1 VLQIERARPL
11 RNETEL
17 ERIDRNFNEL
27 LGELRVI
34 ATGVQ
39 VLFAFLLIVPFSVGF
54 GQLVDGERYLYFAI
68 LLATAAAAALL
79 IAPSSLH
86 RLIFRQ
92 GDKPYLVDTANRM
105 AICGIGCLM
114 FAMTGIL
121 GLLSGHLFGWLAGVI
136 VVVLAFAFFGMLWF
150 GLGLRRRRACRA
162 RTRVSGARTG

>member
-1 VLQIERARPL
+1 MQLDPRGPL

-17 ERIDRNFNEL
+17 ERVDRNFNEL

-54 GQLVDGERYLYFAI
+54 GQLGTAERYLYFAI
-68 LLATAAAAALL
+68 LLATAAAAGLL

-92 GDKPYLVDTANRM
+92 GDKPYLVSTANRM
-105 AICGIGCLM
+105 AISGIACLM

-121 GLLSGHLFGWLAGVI
+121 GLLSGHLFGWIAGAIVI
-136 VVVLAFAFFGMLWF
+136 VGAAGFFGTLWF
-150 GLGLRRRRACRA
+150 GIGLRRRRSR
-162 RTRVSGARTG
+162 

>member
-1 VLQIERARPL
+1 VQLDPRGPL

-17 ERIDRNFNEL
+17 ERVDRNFNEL

-54 GQLVDGERYLYFAI
+54 GQLATAERYLYFAI
-68 LLATAAAAALL
+68 LLATAAAAGLL

-92 GDKPYLVDTANRM
+92 GDKPYLVSTANRM
-105 AICGIGCLM
+105 AISGIACLM

-121 GLLSGHLFGWLAGVI
+121 GLLSGHLFGWIAGAIVI
-136 VVVLAFAFFGMLWF
+136 VGAAGFFGTLWF
-150 GLGLRRRRACRA
+150 GIGLRRRRSR
-162 RTRVSGARTG
+162 